1 MDGGNVS
8 DLLMMALFGHDV
20 FERNPS
26 LANANSDGIVG
37 EWGARSE
44 EYLAKFKAKYPN
56 QLVDVRGI
64 NIGDKVR
71 VVSDSGFAGKASPSV
86 GEVVEVTAIDLSDN
100 TLRTIGS
107 SWGTLGSSYL
117 LV

>member
-8 DLLMMALFGHDV
+8 DLIMMALFGHDV

-56 QLVDVRGI
+56 QLVDVREI

-71 VVSDSGFAGKASPSV
+71 VVSDFTFVGKDVPNV

-100 TLRTIGS
+100 SLRTVDG
-107 SWGTLGSSYL
+107 SWGSLGSSYL

>member
-1 MDGGNVS
+1 MDGGNAG
-8 DLLMMALFGHDV
+8 DLIMMALFGHDV

-26 LANANSDGIVG
+26 LLNATADGLVG
-37 EWGARSE
+37 EWGAKSE
-44 EYLAKFKAKYPN
+44 ERLAKLKAKYPN
-56 QLVDVRGI
+56 QLVDVREI

-71 VVSDSGFAGKASPSV
+71 VVSDFCFVGEEAPKV

-100 TLRTIGS
+100 TLRTTNS
-107 SWGTLGSSYL
+107 SWGSLAANYV